1 MKLSIKSG
9 LLILV
14 FILQGYSHLSAQT
27 SPGYSLQQ
35 LIDAAMNNSHLLSIS
50 EYRVQ
55 EKMSKLKEDEI
66 KRYPSAILDGSYQYN
81 FSLPEITIPAGT
93 ISTGAGGSQP
103 LPSEDRKFIVGEK
116 STYNIGLSIY
126 QPITQQFKM
135 STGLSIDRTD
145 IKLGQKEKEKTALQ
159 IQLTIEQL
167 YYGALIAQKQEE
179 GAMARLELAQAS
191 VYDAEGA
198 LAAGKTT
205 VVSLSGLR
213 AGISGEEQNLLKL
226 EIQVEDYLTE
236 LGKLTNLRVL
246 KLQITEP
253 DSMTVNHVDEYKLA
267 ATGNPDIEIARLNK
281 EKALLGIKAA
291 KQSNL
296 PDFGVIAGYYVQ
308 QGSPLLPGNSPY
320 VGLNLKWNIQ
330 DLFSNKQVQNQ
341 RQYQLKQAE
350 ETIVYTQQQVESDI
364 DKAWRK
370 VKQSDALIKAAQKL
384 TGYRKEALKEQQD
397 RQETG
402 LDTKKVLLE
411 VKSQLAE
418 AEADLYAAQLSKA
431 LAIAALKNLTGQ
443 TK

>member
-9 LLILV
+9 LLLLA
-14 FILQGYSHLSAQT
+14 FILPGFSRLSAQT
-27 SPGYSLQQ
+27 SSGYSLQQ
-35 LIDAAMNNSHLLSIS
+35 LIDAAMNNSHLLSIR
-50 EYRVQ
+50 EYQVQ

-66 KRYPSAILDGSYQYN
+66 KRYPSATLDGSYQYN

-93 ISTGAGGSQP
+93 IETGNP
-103 LPSEDRKFIVGEK
+103 LLPSEDRKFTVGEK
-116 STYNIGLSIY
+116 STYNVGFNIY

-135 STGLSIDRTD
+135 NTGLSIDRTD

-159 IQLTIEQL
+159 MQLAIEQL
-167 YYGALIAQKQEE
+167 YYGALIAQKQIE
-179 GAMARLELAQAS
+179 GTMARLELVQARL
-191 VYDAEGA
+191 YDAESA

-205 VVSLSGLR
+205 GVNLSGLR

-226 EIQVEDYLTE
+226 DIQVEDYLTE
-236 LGKLTNLRVL
+236 LGRLTNLHVL
-246 KLQITEP
+246 KLQAAEP
-253 DSMTVNHVDEYKLA
+253 GNMMVNPVDEYKLA
-267 ATGNPDIEIARLNK
+267 AISNPDMEIARLYK

-308 QGSPLLPGNSPY
+308 KGSAVLPGNSPY
-320 VGLNLKWNIQ
+320 VGLSMKWNIQ

-350 ETIVYTQQQVESDI
+350 ETIAYTQQQVESDI

-370 VKQSDALIKAAQKL
+370 VKQSDAMIIAAQKL
-384 TGYRKEALKEQQD
+384 AGYRKEVLKEQQD
-397 RQETG
+397 RQATG
-402 LDTKKVLLE
+402 LDMKTVLLE
-411 VKSQLAE
+411 AKSQLAE
-418 AEADLYAAQLSKA
+418 AEADLYAAQLSKV
-431 LAIAALKNLTGQ
+431 LAIAALRNLAGQ